1 MSASF
6 RRRHLP
12 HYDVDNASY
21 FITTCL
27 AGSLPARGR
36 LRDRVR
42 QSLDCHTAAVAT
54 TAPPVVGDAAMQ
66 EHFASMEEWLDDR
79 PIVRWL
85 NDRRL
90 AGIVA
95 RELHEHVGTWYDL
108 HAYVI
113 MPSHAHW
120 ICTPRPAWQ
129 DALRRSGRNA
139 RVTLMRAIKG
149 RTARACNQVL
159 GREGPF
165 WQSESYDRVV
175 RGIDELERLVRY
187 VEYNPVKAGLCARPE
202 EWEFSSAK

>member
-1 MSASF
+1 
-6 RRRHLP
+6 
-12 HYDVDNASY
+12 
-21 FITTCL
+21 
-27 AGSLPARGR
+27 
-36 LRDRVR
+36 
-42 QSLDCHTAAVAT
+42 
-54 TAPPVVGDAAMQ
+54 
-66 EHFASMEEWLDDR
+66 MEEWLDDR